1 MKDENYYLKIIEFY
15 QKHGIEDSE
24 KIAIDILKNTIPTD
38 LLDYAFE
45 MMSNE
50 EARAYLNSLEEN
62 WSKNN
67 INNLVEE
74 YDNIRK
80 QEDVYWEKLK
90 DIKPKN
96 MTEPEFHATIQE
108 IRYTK
113 RLTEELID
121 NFDKGKIIEC
131 KQLIFRGADKQKLYK
146 YAEKVGGKNLTM
158 IQAWLLEDL
167 HNIRNEKHFPYMY
180 DKEISDYK
188 IISSDQ
194 FLNLLKKFE
203 NKEEFSKD
211 ELDKFIIAHDDNM
224 YTAIDNTYGFLFTED
239 FKDKILAIRY
249 LNGEEI
255 DRLRDEECRYEIG
268 IYETKEDYEHG
279 EPFQH
284 DVLSDLKEAKNILNN
299 LMKLNNYYSGFV
311 LDQKTGIEEYAYYND
326 KQLEDEES
334 EEDEI

>member
-15 QKHGIEDSE
+15 HEHGIEDKE
-24 KIAIDILKNTIPTD
+24 KIAIDILKSTISMD

-50 EARAYLNSLEEN
+50 EAKTYLNTLKDN
-62 WSKNN
+62 WNKNN
-67 INNLVEE
+67 IDNLVEE

-108 IRYTK
+108 RRYTK
-113 RLTEELID
+113 RLTEKLID
-121 NFDKGKIIEC
+121 NFDKGKTIEC
-131 KQLIFRGADKQKLYK
+131 KQLIFRGADKKELYK

-194 FLNLLKKFE
+194 FYNLLKKFE
-203 NKEEFSKD
+203 NKEEFNKD
-211 ELDKFIIAHDDNM
+211 ELDKFIIINNDNI
-224 YTAIDNTYGFLFTED
+224 YTAVDNSDGELWTED
-239 FKDKILAIRY
+239 FKDKDKAIRY
-249 LNGEEI
+249 LNGESI
-255 DRLRDEECRYEIG
+255 DSLRDKECKYEVL
-268 IYETKEDYEHG
+268 IYETKEDYDNG
-279 EPFQH
+279 EPFQLN
-284 DVLSDLKEAKNILNN
+284 VFSSLEQAKQELKTSVDF
-299 LMKLNNYYSGFV
+299 NNYYSGIV
-311 LDQKTGIEEYAYYND
+311 NDQETGRELYSFYE
-326 KQLEDEES
+326 QEDEE
-334 EEDEI
+334 EDEER